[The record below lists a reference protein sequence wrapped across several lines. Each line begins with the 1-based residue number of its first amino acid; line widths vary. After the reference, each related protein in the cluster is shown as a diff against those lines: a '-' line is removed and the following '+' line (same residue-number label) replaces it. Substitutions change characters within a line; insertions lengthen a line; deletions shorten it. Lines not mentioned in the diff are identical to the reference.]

1 MLCKITMKKI
11 TFFLFSLLLVLSSCS
26 EDGLHALV
34 QSMSTRDKVAQ
45 LLVAHHYNPEIDS
58 LVTRDHIGGVI
69 VMVSTLE
76 EVNTLI
82 PRLKAES
89 QIPLFTC
96 IDAEWGAQM
105 RLREDF
111 KRLPYACEIESAE
124 QAYEVGYKIG
134 QEVDSLGLA
143 VNLAPVC
150 DVNTNPDNPVIGFR
164 AFGDNV
170 QKVSDFASAY
180 AKGMKA
186 AGVGACAKHFPGH
199 GDTSVD
205 SHKGLPVVA
214 HDRARLDSVEL
225 APFRRMI
232 AEDVDMVMMGHL
244 SVPALD
250 ASGVPSSISKPIYDL
265 LRNELGFKGVIVTD
279 GLMMRGLLDMFDGDD
294 VAASVAAYEAGADML
309 LGARSVRNIIDA
321 ITAKVES
328 GEFPMKE
335 LDAKVYR
342 VLELKKKLH
351 IIQ

>member
-1 MLCKITMKKI
+1 
-11 TFFLFSLLLVLSSCS
+11 
-26 EDGLHALV
+26 
-34 QSMSTRDKVAQ
+34 
-45 LLVAHHYNPEIDS
+45 
-58 LVTRDHIGGVI
+58 
-69 VMVSTLE
+69 
-76 EVNTLI
+76 
-82 PRLKAES
+82 
-89 QIPLFTC
+89 
-96 IDAEWGAQM
+96 
-105 RLREDF
+105 
-111 KRLPYACEIESAE
+111 
-124 QAYEVGYKIG
+124 
-134 QEVDSLGLA
+134 
-143 VNLAPVC
+143 
-150 DVNTNPDNPVIGFR
+150 
-164 AFGDNV
+164 
-170 QKVSDFASAY
+170 
-180 AKGMKA
+180 MKA

-265 LRNELGFKGVIVTD
+265 LRSDLGFNGVIVTD

-294 VAASVAAYEAGADML
+294 VAAGVAAYEAGADML

-328 GEFPMKE
+328 GEFPMEE

-342 VLELKKKLH
+342 VLKLKKKLH